1 MALESVSRLA
11 IMPRILEFGMS
22 VKLGLT
28 GASPIKLTATAT
40 YEGTLGAA
48 AAAEAT

>member
-11 IMPRILEFGMS
+11 MMPRILEFGIS

-48 AAAEAT
+48 AAEAT